1 MAKYSLV
8 FLFIVNAAI
17 AKPSF
22 SLIGGPDKNRG
33 FEISQYFQEY
43 AFGFA
48 ELDISEREIASQNKT
63 LILEN
68 QLLEQ
73 KKHEQKA
80 LIISLVIIIVLVIII
95 STVVVKSS
103 QTTKE
108 VIAEKKLLFQ
118 IAQEEEREHI
128 SRELHDHLS
137 STLAGIKAYLSP
149 KTPNYTKIIE
159 HLDDAYAVTRRISH
173 TLNAET
179 IKKFGF
185 REACLDFI
193 ELINANDTISF
204 QEFGQPLV
212 LQEDQAL
219 MLYRIIQELLT
230 NATKHAHATQ
240 VKLNIHWEAK
250 AVLISV
256 EDNGVGFDVHSKKTG
271 IGITNIRKRIEIL
284 KADIEFLST
293 PQGGTSVLITMPTN

>member
-17 AKPSF
+17 AKQPY
-22 SLIGGPDKNRG
+22 SLTDGLAKNRG
-33 FEISQYFQEY
+33 LEISQYFQEY
-43 AFGFA
+43 AFGFTK
-48 ELDISEREIASQNKT
+48 LYISEREIASQNKT

-73 KKHEQKA
+73 EKHEQKA
-80 LIISLVIIIVLVIII
+80 LIISLAIIIILVIII
-95 STVVVKSS
+95 LTFVVKSN

-137 STLAGIKAYLSP
+137 STLAGIKVYLSP
-149 KTPNYTKIIE
+149 KTPNYAKIIA

-173 TLNAET
+173 TLNTET

-204 QEFGQPLV
+204 QEFGQPLI

-230 NATKHAHATQ
+230 NATKHARATE
-240 VKLNIHWEAK
+240 VKLGIHWEEK

-256 EDNGVGFDVHSKKTG
+256 EDNGLGFDTLVKKAG
-271 IGITNIRKRIEIL
+271 IGIANIHKRIEIL

-293 PQGGTSVLITMPTN
+293 PTDGTSVLITMSVN